1 LIGQGTVE
9 DNGGGFAPGFGGLE
23 DAEGG
28 GAGQEMA
35 DKGFALFGTDERAV
49 VDDHGKRGFDLLGN
63 GHGEVVAAAGDE
75 GDFNAAAGGFG
86 NGGAVA
92 CGDSEAAAEERAV
105 NIERDELHGHTSI
118 LADSRGGAG
127 ENSCV
132 RLFCVTTRRL
142 YYDDAYLQ
150 NFDARVLA
158 CSPAEPVQGA
168 LGMQPAWE
176 VLLDQ
181 TAFYPTSGGQPNDLG
196 LLGEAVLLDVRDG
209 EEGIAH
215 IVDRELEKNGVKG
228 CVNWPR
234 RFDHMQQHT
243 GQHLLSA
250 MFQGRFGLPTVSFH
264 LGVETCT
271 IDLHGGEPSRDLL
284 IGAQRAAN
292 KVIFE
297 DRGVTVRY
305 GTREQLARLGVR
317 KEVEREGLLRA
328 IEIEDADLQPCGGT
342 HVKSTGQIGMIL
354 VRGCSKV
361 RQDWRVEFVCGR
373 RAEQAGTEDFERER
387 GLMGVLGCALDEL
400 PAAVERLTA
409 ERDAN
414 FKSLRG
420 ALQQLAGLWG
430 GQLASTAPAG
440 ANGVR
445 VASLLL
451 RGAHP
456 ELLLPLATEIAKSER
471 TIALLILEES
481 GQLVFAQHPT
491 AGKDLGAVLK
501 SVLAVHP
508 GKGGGSKDFVRAKL
522 AEAGSSAAAL
532 ELAKSIVAA

>member
-1 LIGQGTVE
+1 MST
-9 DNGGGFAPGFGGLE
+9 
-23 DAEGG
+23 
-28 GAGQEMA
+28 
-35 DKGFALFGTDERAV
+35 
-49 VDDHGKRGFDLLGN
+49 H
-63 GHGEVVAAAGDE
+63 
-75 GDFNAAAGGFG
+75 
-86 NGGAVA
+86 
-92 CGDSEAAAEERAV
+92 
-105 NIERDELHGHTSI
+105 
-118 LADSRGGAG
+118 
-127 ENSCV
+127 
-132 RLFCVTTRRL
+132 RL

-158 CSPAEPVQGA
+158 CSPAEPVQGPS
-168 LGMQPAWE
+168 GMQPAWE

-181 TAFYPTSGGQPNDLG
+181 TAFYPSSGGQPNDLG
-196 LLGEAVLLDVRDG
+196 LLGEAVVLDVRD
-209 EEGIAH
+209 EEGDIVH
-215 IVDRELEKNGVKG
+215 IVDREVAPSEVKG

-250 MFQGRFGLPTVSFH
+250 MFQERFGLPTVSFH
-264 LGVETCT
+264 LGEEICT
-271 IDLHGGEPSRDLL
+271 IDLHGAEPSRDQL

-292 KVIFE
+292 KAIFE
-297 DRGVTVRY
+297 DRPVTVRY
-305 GTREQLARLGVR
+305 GTREQLAQLGVR

-328 IEIEDADLQPCGGT
+328 IEIEGADLQPCGGT

-373 RAEQAGTEDFERER
+373 RAEQFATDDFERER
-387 GLMGVLGCALDEL
+387 TLMGSLGCALDEL
-400 PAAVERLTA
+400 PATVERLGA
-409 ERDAN
+409 ERDAH
-414 FKSLRG
+414 FKSLRA
-420 ALQQLAGLWG
+420 ALQQLAALWAV
-430 GQLASTAPAG
+430 QLASTAPSA

-456 ELLLPLATEIAKSER
+456 ELLLPLATEIAKNER
-471 TIALLILEES
+471 TVALLVLQES

-501 SVLAVHP
+501 SVLAAHP

-522 AEAGSSAAAL
+522 ADPGTSAAAL
-532 ELAKSIVAA
+532 ELAKSLVSDD